1 MSTSFQ
7 GLHEVTSAPP
17 SGAVRA
23 APVGGEGERRL
34 RVACAEG
41 GHGPQRPLHSLRHLF
56 AVRCLQHAVPMA
68 VVSQWMGHSDVNLTV
83 KRYGR
88 FAAEAK
94 EQFAWINALGRP
106 VEELAQ
112 ARKPQ
117 LEVAR

>member
-1 MSTSFQ
+1 MCGSSRR
-7 GLHEVTSAPP
+7 GK
-17 SGAVRA
+17 GA
-23 APVGGEGERRL
+23 APAVW
-34 RVACAEG
+34 RVLKEAM
-41 GHGPQRPLHSLRHLF
+41 GHGVRWHSLRHLF
-56 AVRCLQHAVPMA
+56 AVRCLQRGIPIS

-94 EQFAWINALGRP
+94 EQFAWINSLSRP